1 MKLLLV
7 QNKIIQLG
15 AKTQILFPKIVSGG
29 SVSYTR
35 KRFSL
40 VSVAFEALLLGLQ
53 CL

>member
-15 AKTQILFPKIVSGG
+15 AKTQILFPKIVGGG
-29 SVSYTR
+29 SVSHTR